1 MRGSYEELD
10 LRVRL
15 RGVMYSQTH
24 GVLGEAKEKFK
35 FDITFDTLQELEH
48 YLAYNR
54 AYFVSV
60 KSVAVKKI

>member
-1 MRGSYEELD
+1 MRDAYESVD

-15 RGVMYSQTH
+15 KGVAYSQTH
-24 GVLGEAKEKFK
+24 GLLNEVKEKYN
-35 FDITFDTLQELEH
+35 FDITFDSMQELEH

-60 KSVAVKKI
+60 KSMPLKKN